1 MVYSSRVDDADK
13 FVVGQRTR
21 AIGPA
26 WCPDQLEGLWL
37 TTDNIFVI
45 MLPWST
51 ASAIT
56 AWRFRKP
63 SWLCQ

>member
-1 MVYSSRVDDADK
+1 
-13 FVVGQRTR
+13 
-21 AIGPA
+21 
-26 WCPDQLEGLWL
+26 LEGLWL
-37 TTDNIFVI
+37 TTDNIFVT